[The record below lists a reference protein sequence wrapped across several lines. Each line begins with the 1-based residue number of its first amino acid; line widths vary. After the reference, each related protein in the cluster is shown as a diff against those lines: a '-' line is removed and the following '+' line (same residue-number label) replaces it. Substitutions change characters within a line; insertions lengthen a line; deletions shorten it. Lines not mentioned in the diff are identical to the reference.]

1 MEHELE
7 SWGDYSTVLSLDV
20 HLEGYARKREPR
32 TEQPFDQNL
41 SAILILQGLGNANN
55 TSMVSDKRK

>member
-20 HLEGYARKREPR
+20 RVEGYARKREPR
-32 TEQPFDQNL
+32 TGQPFDQNL
-41 SAILILQGLGNANN
+41 SAILILQGLSNANN